1 MTITF
6 RKQKLFGAR
15 NSRGFTLLEL
25 MAAIAVL
32 AILVAIAAPNFQR
45 LIADQQIRTAAETLQ
60 RTLLLARSEAIKRNG
75 DVSIEATD
83 EGWHSGWS
91 VRAGGS
97 VSAGGVVVMQQDP
110 LSGVEVDSTLAEITY
125 SRTGRTTQASD
136 LVMRICS
143 EPARGG
149 TERIVRIRITGMVE
163 VERGDACPS

>member
-83 EGWHSGWS
+83 GGWHSGW
-91 VRAGGS
+91 S

-110 LSGVEVDSTLAEITY
+110 LSGVEVDSTLAKITY